1 LNPVA
6 RMNPVARREIPV
18 AIATLVLWVLTAAA
32 GLVLFTAGGAAKR
45 AAAARL
51 AAGPDAAAAQE
62 AAAAREAVPVPA
74 PPVTVPGAGPARPG
88 ARPAQHAAGPAQHA
102 AGPAQHAA
110 GSRPAG
116 PGSAQAAPA
125 PAQRAAGRAEPP
137 PIPRVKVH
145 ATPGEHPLLE
155 FSHPLLGLVGLGV
168 WFIFVGTHHAPL
180 AWVSFGILVAA
191 IAAGLSW
198 LARNALAARRGERPA
213 GAGFAPRLVL
223 LHGFTAS
230 ATFVV
235 AVLTALT
242 ASHI

>member
-1 LNPVA
+1 
-6 RMNPVARREIPV
+6 M

-45 AAAARL
+45 AAAGQR
-51 AAGPDAAAAQE
+51 AAAQE
-62 AAAAREAVPVPA
+62 AAAQEAVPVPA
-74 PPVTVPGAGPARPG
+74 PPVTVPGGDPAPRTAGP
-88 ARPAQHAAGPAQHA
+88 
-102 AGPAQHAA
+102 
-110 GSRPAG
+110 
-116 PGSAQAAPA
+116 
-125 PAQRAAGRAEPP
+125 AEPP

-155 FSHPLLGLVGLGV
+155 FSHPLLGLIGLGV

-198 LARNALAARRGERPA
+198 LGRNTLAARRGERPA
-213 GAGFAPRLVL
+213 QAGYPPRLVL
-223 LHGFTAS
+223 LHGLTAS

-235 AVLTALT
+235 AVLTALIAT
-242 ASHI
+242 HL

>member
-88 ARPAQHAAGPAQHA
+88 ARPAQHA